1 MINET
6 NTHKKS
12 ELVNDEL
19 ASAEI
24 ARLEM
29 IKKRDRELK
38 QKAAKG
44 SNVKDLN
51 EVEKQLLED

>member
-44 SNVKDLN
+44 SNVRDLN
-51 EVEKQLLED
+51 EVE